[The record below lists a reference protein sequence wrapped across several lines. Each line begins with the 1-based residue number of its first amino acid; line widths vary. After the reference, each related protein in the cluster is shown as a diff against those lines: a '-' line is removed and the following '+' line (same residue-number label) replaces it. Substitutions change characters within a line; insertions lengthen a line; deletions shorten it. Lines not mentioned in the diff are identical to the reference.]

1 MSMTYQLWF
10 TQLSIK
16 KLQVWVFKHKHRY
29 NHKHY
34 PARWIES
41 TSNEIYEQEINISEQ
56 PIIDFSTR
64 KRKWG
69 TFWIEGP
76 ALLVEMPP
84 SFSLATVSSPVA
96 IARSQQRPLN
106 FLHVNEFWESSVLGP
121 AKTAKTHQGD
131 SAEELK
137 RQRDIWTSGSWER
150 EEWRR
155 RGQLIVSDSWSS
167 LKAQAKQM
175 PKRICVS
182 FNSKGP
188 TDFATGDGKDGSAAS
203 ATEYKS
209 LKGF

>member
-10 TQLSIK
+10 TQLIIKK
-16 KLQVWVFKHKHRY
+16 KLQVWVFKHKHRD

-34 PARWIES
+34 PARWIDS
-41 TSNEIYEQEINISEQ
+41 PSKEIYELEINITEQ

-106 FLHVNEFWESSVLGP
+106 FLHVNEFWESSALGP
-121 AKTAKTHQGD
+121 AKTTKTHQGD

-155 RGQLIVSDSWSS
+155 RRQLTVRLMELSQGSR
-167 LKAQAKQM
+167 KARQM

-188 TDFATGDGKDGSAAS
+188 TDLQQGIGKMVRLHRRRSIKA
-203 ATEYKS
+203 
-209 LKGF
+209 